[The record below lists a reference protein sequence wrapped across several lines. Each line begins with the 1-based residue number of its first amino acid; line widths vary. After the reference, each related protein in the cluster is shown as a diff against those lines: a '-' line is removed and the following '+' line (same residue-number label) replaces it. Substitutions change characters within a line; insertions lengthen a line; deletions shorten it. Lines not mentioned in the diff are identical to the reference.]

1 MSERLKFQGK
11 LAEKEMTAKNL
22 RLKIQGL
29 VTSLRDAL
37 DPTEAAEELKADL
50 IAAQALE
57 LAEAESSL
65 KKVLA
70 EIKAIKQILG
80 R

>member
-1 MSERLKFQGK
+1 MNERLKFQGK
-11 LAEKEMTAKNL
+11 LTEKEMEVNRL

-37 DPTEAAEELKADL
+37 DPTEAAEELKAEVV
-50 IAAQALE
+50 AQQALE
-57 LAEAESSL
+57 LADAQSSL
-65 KKVLA
+65 KKLLA
-70 EIKAIKQILG
+70 EIRAIKKILG